1 MVFFS
6 PDISIVIAAYNA
18 GPTIARCLDSF
29 LSCDQGSLEIIIK
42 DGGSTDVTQSIAETY
57 TGRLPIRVIKQPD
70 TGIYDAWN
78 QALEHAKGPQ
88 GRWVL
93 FLGADDFI
101 CLSAHWAAA
110 VMALRALP
118 DSIDYAS
125 APVTLVNE
133 QGFAVDTLF
142 PSRDLEHDLP
152 SGMPLPHQGLFHR
165 RRLFTANRF
174 DASLRITGDYDFLCR
189 TLASDN
195 LTYLDIPAPVC
206 MSLGGVSG
214 NLAGMVKRNREALYV
229 SRRFFSGRSRRALW
243 KRLFLSYAFNLLS
256 KVCGAGLA
264 LACADFYRKLSGK
277 PSVWVSHLSLQSAM
291 RLPSSELDGSKR
303 PMFSLLI
310 ATINRKEP
318 LQRLLESLQQ
328 QVLPTDAFEVLI
340 ADQNPPGFLE
350 PIIDAYTQ
358 SLRIR
363 VLQIPN
369 KGVSHARNALLP
381 FATGKYVAFPDDD
394 CCYEPDTLHGV
405 QDFFATHL
413 HVHVIQASWS
423 APGCRRNAVVPA
435 NSLATRYSIFK
446 RGETYVQF
454 FRKEAVDRIGPFDPI
469 IGPGTGLP
477 YGCGEDTDYL
487 LRAIEAGL
495 PVMHV
500 PSVHVRH
507 NEVDVVAAKGNIQK
521 ISSYAV
527 GRMYLLHKHD
537 LPLWF
542 QLLNIAYPLLRIP
555 VEGFAASQYRMAMF
569 RARLKGFFSVRF
581 GVSAKT

>member
-1 MVFFS
+1 MSHLLPILSV
-6 PDISIVIAAYNA
+6 VIATHNA
-18 GPTIARCLDSF
+18 APTIERCLNSF
-29 LSCDQGSLEIIIK
+29 LPCNTTNIEIIIK
-42 DGGSTDVTQSIAETY
+42 DCASTDGTQTIVKSYAPK
-57 TGRLPIRVIKQPD
+57 LPIRLISQSD
-70 TGIYDAWN
+70 AGIYDAWN
-78 QALEHAKGPQ
+78 QVFDENGAVHGS
-88 GRWVL
+88 WIL

-101 CLSAHWAAA
+101 CSVRHLGATLNAPAGLQNS
-110 VMALRALP
+110 V
-118 DSIDYAS
+118 DYAS

-142 PSRDLEHDLP
+142 PSRDLERDLP
-152 SGMPLPHQGLFHR
+152 VGMPLPHQGLFHR

-189 TLASDN
+189 TLAPGN
-195 LTYLDIPAPVC
+195 LAYLDIPALVC

-214 NLAGMVKRNREALYV
+214 NLGGMVKRNREALRV

-243 KRLFLSYAFNLLS
+243 KRLFLSYTFNLLN
-256 KVCGAGLA
+256 KVCGADLA
-264 LACADFYRKLSGK
+264 AACADFYRKLSGK
-277 PSVWVSHLSLQSAM
+277 PPVWTMPQPLPSSM
-291 RLPSSELDGSKR
+291 RLPSTALDDSSR

-318 LQRLLESLQQ
+318 LQRLFDSLQQ
-328 QVLPTDAFEVLI
+328 QTIPTNAFEVLI
-340 ADQNPPGFLE
+340 ADQNPPGFLQ
-350 PIIDAYTQ
+350 PIIDAYAQ

-363 VLQIPN
+363 VVQVPN
-369 KGVSHARNALLP
+369 KGVSQARNALLP
-381 FATGKYVAFPDDD
+381 FATGTYVAFPDDD
-394 CCYEPDTLHGV
+394 CCYEPDTLHEV

-413 HVHVIQASWS
+413 HVHVIQATWS
-423 APGCRRNAVVPA
+423 APGSCRNTVLPPD
-435 NSLATRYSIFK
+435 SLGTRYSIFK

-454 FRKEAVDRIGPFDPI
+454 FRKAAVDRIGPFDPV

-495 PVMHV
+495 TVMHV

-507 NEVDVVAAKGNIQK
+507 NEVDVVAARGNIQK
-521 ISSYAV
+521 IASYAI

-542 QLLNIAYPLLRIP
+542 QLFNIAFPLLRIP
-555 VEGFAASQYRMAMF
+555 VEGFAAIRYRMAMF
-569 RARLKGFFSVRF
+569 RARLKGFFFVRF
-581 GVSAKT
+581 GALSKP

>member
-1 MVFFS
+1 MSHLLPILSV
-6 PDISIVIAAYNA
+6 VIATHNA
-18 GPTIARCLDSF
+18 ASTIERCLNSF
-29 LSCDQGSLEIIIK
+29 LPCNTAIIEIIIK
-42 DGGSTDVTQSIAETY
+42 DCASTDGTQIIVKSYASKLPV
-57 TGRLPIRVIKQPD
+57 RLISQSD
-70 TGIYDAWN
+70 AGIYDAWN
-78 QALEHAKGPQ
+78 QVFDENGAVQ
-88 GRWVL
+88 GSWVL
-93 FLGADDFI
+93 FLGADDLI
-101 CLSAHWAAA
+101 CSAPHLDATLKSLAE
-110 VMALRALP
+110 LQS
-118 DSIDYAS
+118 SIDYAS
-125 APVTLVNE
+125 APVTLVNG

-142 PSRDLEHDLP
+142 PSRYLEYDLP
-152 SGMPLPHQGLFHR
+152 LGMPLPHQGLFHR

-195 LTYLDIPAPVC
+195 LAYLDIPAPVC

-214 NLAGMVKRNREALYV
+214 NLAGMLKRNREALRV
-229 SRRFFSGRSRRALW
+229 SRRFFSGRSRRVLW
-243 KRLFLSYAFNLLS
+243 KRLFLSYAFSLLS

-264 LACADFYRKLSGK
+264 VACADFYRKLSGK
-277 PSVWVSHLSLQSAM
+277 PPVWTSFQHLPPAM
-291 RLPSSELDGSKR
+291 RLPNTALDDSKR
-303 PMFSLLI
+303 LMFSLLI

-318 LQRLLESLQQ
+318 LQRLLDSLQQ
-328 QVLPTDAFEVLI
+328 QTIPTDAFEVLI
-340 ADQNPPGFLE
+340 ADQNPPGFLQ
-350 PIIDAYTQ
+350 PIIDGYAQ

-363 VLQIPN
+363 VVQVPN
-369 KGVSHARNALLP
+369 RGVSQARNALLP

-394 CCYEPDTLHGV
+394 CCYEPDTLHEA
-405 QDFFATHL
+405 QDFFAKHL

-423 APGCRRNAVVPA
+423 APGRCRSSVLSPD
-435 NSLATRYSIFK
+435 SLGTRYSIFK

-454 FRKEAVDRIGPFDPI
+454 FRKEAVDRIGPFDPV

-495 PVMHV
+495 TVMHV

-521 ISSYAV
+521 ISSYAI

-555 VEGFAASQYRMAMF
+555 VEGFAATRYRIAMF
-569 RARLKGFFSVRF
+569 TARVKGFFFVRF
-581 GVSAKT
+581 GVSPKP

>member
-1 MVFFS
+1 MVFSS
-6 PDISIVIAAYNA
+6 PDISIVIATYNA
-18 GPTIARCLDSF
+18 GPTVVRCLDSF
-29 LSCDQGSLEIIIK
+29 LSCDQRSMEIIIK
-42 DGGSTDVTQSIAETY
+42 DGGSTDTTLSNAETY
-57 TGRLPIRVIKQPD
+57 TCHLPVRVIKQPD

-78 QALEHAKGPQ
+78 QALEHDKGPQ

-101 CLSAHWAAA
+101 CSPEHWATA

-118 DSIDYAS
+118 DSADYAS

-152 SGMPLPHQGLFHR
+152 TGMPLPHQGLFHR
-165 RRLFTANRF
+165 RRLFAANRF

-189 TLASDN
+189 TLTPDN
-195 LTYLDIPAPVC
+195 LAYLDIPAPVC

-214 NLAGMVKRNREALYV
+214 NLAGMVKRNREALRV
-229 SRRFFSGRSRRALW
+229 SRHFFSGRSRRVLW
-243 KRLFLSYAFNLLS
+243 KRLFLSYAFSLLS

-264 LACADFYRKLSGK
+264 VACADFYRKLSGK
-277 PSVWVSHLSLQSAM
+277 PPVWTSFQPLPHAM
-291 RLPSSELDGSKR
+291 RLPNTALDDSKR
-303 PMFSLLI
+303 PMFPLLI

-318 LQRLLESLQQ
+318 LQRLLDSLQQ
-328 QVLPTDAFEVLI
+328 QTIPTDAFEVLI
-340 ADQNPPGFLE
+340 ADQNPPGFLQ
-350 PIIDAYTQ
+350 PTIDGYAQ

-363 VLQIPN
+363 VVQVPN
-369 KGVSHARNALLP
+369 RGVSQARNALLP

-394 CCYEPDTLHGV
+394 CCYEPDTLHEA
-405 QDFFATHL
+405 QDFFAKHL

-423 APGCRRNAVVPA
+423 APGRRRSSVLSPD
-435 NSLATRYSIFK
+435 SLATRYSIFK

-454 FRKEAVDRIGPFDPI
+454 FRKEAVDRIGPFDPV

-487 LRAIEAGL
+487 LRAIEVGL
-495 PVMHV
+495 TVMHV

-507 NEVDVVAAKGNIQK
+507 NEVDMVAAKRNAQK
-521 ISSYAV
+521 ISSYAI
-527 GRMYLLHKHD
+527 GRRYLLHKHNFH
-537 LPLWF
+537 LWF
-542 QLLNIAYPLLRIP
+542 QLFNVAYPLLRIP
-555 VEGFAASQYRMAMF
+555 MEGFAATRYRIAMF
-569 RARLKGFFSVRF
+569 TARVKGFLFVRF
-581 GVSAKT
+581 GVSPKP

>member
-18 GPTIARCLDSF
+18 GPTVARCLDSF
-29 LSCDQGSLEIIIK
+29 LSCGQGSLEIIIK
-42 DGGSTDVTQSIAETY
+42 DGGSTDATLSIAETY
-57 TGRLPIRVIKQPD
+57 TGHLPIRVIKQPD
-70 TGIYDAWN
+70 AGIYDAWN

-101 CLSAHWAAA
+101 CSPAPWAAA
-110 VMALRALP
+110 VTALRALP
-118 DSIDYAS
+118 DSVDYAS

-142 PSRDLEHDLP
+142 PSRDLERDLP
-152 SGMPLPHQGLFHR
+152 VGMPLPHQGLFHR

-195 LTYLDIPAPVC
+195 LAYLDIPAPVC

-214 NLAGMVKRNREALYV
+214 NLAGMVKRNREALRV
-229 SRRFFSGRSRRALW
+229 SRRFFSGRRRRALW
-243 KRLFLSYAFNLLS
+243 RRLFLSYAFNLLS

-264 LACADFYRKLSGK
+264 VACADFYRKLSGK
-277 PSVWVSHLSLQSAM
+277 PPVWTSHQPLPPAM
-291 RLPSSELDGSKR
+291 RLPGTELDDSKR
-303 PMFSLLI
+303 PIFSLLI

-318 LQRLLESLQQ
+318 LQRLFDSLQQ
-328 QVLPTDAFEVLI
+328 QTIPTDAFEVLI
-340 ADQNPPGFLE
+340 ADQNPPGFLQ
-350 PIIDAYTQ
+350 PIIDAYAQ

-363 VLQIPN
+363 VVQVPN
-369 KGVSHARNALLP
+369 RGVSQARNALLP

-394 CCYEPDTLHGV
+394 CCYEPDTLHEA
-405 QDFFATHL
+405 QDFFAKHL
-413 HVHVIQASWS
+413 HVRVIQASWS
-423 APGCRRNAVVPA
+423 APGRRRSAVVPA
-435 NSLATRYSIFK
+435 DALATRYSIFK

-454 FRKEAVDRIGPFDPI
+454 FRKEAVDRIGPFDPV

-487 LRAIEAGL
+487 LRAIEVGL
-495 PVMHV
+495 TVMHV

-507 NEVDVVAAKGNIQK
+507 NEVDMVAAKRNAQK
-521 ISSYAV
+521 ISSYAT
-527 GRMYLLHKHD
+527 GRMYLLHKHGF
-537 LPLWF
+537 PLWF
-542 QLLNIAYPLLRIP
+542 QLLNVAYPLLRIP
-555 VEGFAASQYRMAMF
+555 VEGFAATRYRIAMF
-569 RARLKGFFSVRF
+569 TARVKGFFFVRF
-581 GVSAKT
+581 GVSPKP

>member
-1 MVFFS
+1 MSHFLPILSV
-6 PDISIVIAAYNA
+6 VIATRNA
-18 GPTIARCLDSF
+18 APTIERCLNSF
-29 LSCDQGSLEIIIK
+29 LPCNTTNIEIIIK
-42 DGGSTDVTQSIAETY
+42 DCASTDGTQTIVKSYAPK
-57 TGRLPIRVIKQPD
+57 LPICLISQSD
-70 TGIYDAWN
+70 AGIYDAWN
-78 QALEHAKGPQ
+78 QVFDENGAVQ
-88 GRWVL
+88 GSWVL

-101 CLSAHWAAA
+101 CSARHLDATLKSLAG
-110 VMALRALP
+110 LQS
-118 DSIDYAS
+118 SIDYAS

-142 PSRDLEHDLP
+142 PSRDLERDLP
-152 SGMPLPHQGLFHR
+152 VGMPLPHQGLFHR

-195 LTYLDIPAPVC
+195 LAYLDIPAPVC

-214 NLAGMVKRNREALYV
+214 NLAGMVKRNREALLV
-229 SRRFFSGRSRRALW
+229 SRRFFSARRRRALW

-264 LACADFYRKLSGK
+264 AACADFYRKLSGK
-277 PSVWVSHLSLQSAM
+277 PPVWTSHQPLPPAM
-291 RLPSSELDGSKR
+291 RLPGTELDDSKR

-318 LQRLLESLQQ
+318 LQRLLDSLQQ
-328 QVLPTDAFEVLI
+328 QTIPTDAFEVLI
-340 ADQNPPGFLE
+340 ADQNPPGFLQ
-350 PIIDAYTQ
+350 PIIDAYAQ

-363 VLQIPN
+363 VIQVPN
-369 KGVSHARNALLP
+369 RGVSQARNALLP

-394 CCYEPDTLHGV
+394 CCYEPDTLHGA
-405 QDFFATHL
+405 QDFFAKHL

-423 APGCRRNAVVPA
+423 APGRRRSSVLSPD
-435 NSLATRYSIFK
+435 SLATRYSIFK

-454 FRKEAVDRIGPFDPI
+454 FRKEAVDRIGPFDPV

-495 PVMHV
+495 TVMHV

-507 NEVDVVAAKGNIQK
+507 NEVDVVAAKKNAQK
-521 ISSYAV
+521 ISSYAI

-555 VEGFAASQYRMAMF
+555 MEGFAATWYRIAMF
-569 RARLKGFFSVRF
+569 AARLKGFFFVRF
-581 GVSAKT
+581 GVSPKP

>member
-1 MVFFS
+1 MSHLLPILSV
-6 PDISIVIAAYNA
+6 VIATHNA
-18 GPTIARCLDSF
+18 APTIERCLNSF
-29 LSCDQGSLEIIIK
+29 LPCNTTSIEIIIK
-42 DGGSTDVTQSIAETY
+42 DCASTDGTQTIVKSYAPK
-57 TGRLPIRVIKQPD
+57 LPIRLISQSD
-70 TGIYDAWN
+70 AGIYDAWN
-78 QALEHAKGPQ
+78 QVFDENGAVHGS
-88 GRWVL
+88 WVL

-101 CLSAHWAAA
+101 CSVRHLGATLKSLAGLQNS
-110 VMALRALP
+110 V
-118 DSIDYAS
+118 DYAS

-142 PSRDLEHDLP
+142 PSRDLERDLP
-152 SGMPLPHQGLFHR
+152 VGMPLPHQGLFHR

-189 TLASDN
+189 TLAPGN
-195 LTYLDIPAPVC
+195 LTYLDIPALVC

-214 NLAGMVKRNREALYV
+214 NLGGMVKRNREALRV

-243 KRLFLSYAFNLLS
+243 KRLFLSYTFNLLN

-264 LACADFYRKLSGK
+264 AACADFYRKLSGK
-277 PSVWVSHLSLQSAM
+277 PPVWTMPQPLPPSM
-291 RLPSSELDGSKR
+291 RLPSTALDDSSR

-318 LQRLLESLQQ
+318 LQKLFDSLQQ
-328 QVLPTDAFEVLI
+328 QTVPVDAFEVLI
-340 ADQNPPGFLE
+340 ADQNPPGFLQ
-350 PIIDAYTQ
+350 PIIDAYAQ

-363 VLQIPN
+363 VVQVPN
-369 KGVSHARNALLP
+369 RGVSQARNALLP

-394 CCYEPDTLHGV
+394 CCYEPDTLQEA
-405 QDFFATHL
+405 QDFFAKHL
-413 HVHVIQASWS
+413 HVHAIQASWS
-423 APGCRRNAVVPA
+423 APGRRRSSVLSPD
-435 NSLATRYSIFK
+435 SLGTRYSIFK

-454 FRKEAVDRIGPFDPI
+454 FRKEAVDRIGPFDPV

-487 LRAIEAGL
+487 LRAIGAGL
-495 PVMHV
+495 TVMHV

-507 NEVDVVAAKGNIQK
+507 NEVDVVAARGNKQK
-521 ISSYAV
+521 IASYAV
-527 GRMYLLHKHD
+527 GRMYLLHKHH

-555 VEGFAASQYRMAMF
+555 VEGFSATRYRVTMF
-569 RARLKGFFSVRF
+569 RARLKGFFLVRF
-581 GVSAKT
+581 GA